1 MLRDQQ
7 AHQQES
13 FMTHSMFVAA
23 PTPITTRIAL
33 TPTLPKQTAIL
44 GRIAAACV
52 LAGIASTALAAPG
65 QCEAQS
71 GAELKPVIELYT
83 SEGCSSCPPA
93 DKWASTLKGSNAV
106 VQAFHVGYW
115 DYIGWVDRFASPTY
129 TTRQRQ
135 IAALNGQSGIYT
147 PQVVRNGRDW
157 RNWGTPPLSM
167 EPAHATLTVKRLGGD
182 AQGDQFEATVT
193 PEGGASAN
201 WAAYWTVTE
210 NDHSSR
216 VKSGENAGEFLK
228 HDFVVRQFTN
238 AGNYQGPARITFRAI
253 AADPAHPR
261 SINLVVFDPK
271 TGKPLQALAVGC

>member
-1 MLRDQQ
+1 MSRL
-7 AHQQES
+7 
-13 FMTHSMFVAA
+13 
-23 PTPITTRIAL
+23 
-33 TPTLPKQTAIL
+33 
-44 GRIAAACV
+44 IAAG
-52 LAGIASTALAAPG
+52 LPALAAVCTAVFVSSAALAQG
-65 QCEAQS
+65 ACEVKSPAT
-71 GAELKPVIELYT
+71 LTPVIELYT

-115 DYIGWVDRFASPTY
+115 DYIGWVDRFASPAY

-157 RNWGTPPLSM
+157 RDWRDWGPVPLSM
-167 EPAHATLTVKRLGGD
+167 ERARAALAVKRIGRD
-182 AQGDQFEATVT
+182 AEGDQFEAMVT

-210 NDHSSR
+210 NGHSSK

-238 AGNYQGPARITFRAI
+238 AGNYQGPARLTFRAI

-261 SINLVVFDPK
+261 NVNLVVFEPK
-271 TGKPLQALAVGC
+271 TGKPLQALALSC